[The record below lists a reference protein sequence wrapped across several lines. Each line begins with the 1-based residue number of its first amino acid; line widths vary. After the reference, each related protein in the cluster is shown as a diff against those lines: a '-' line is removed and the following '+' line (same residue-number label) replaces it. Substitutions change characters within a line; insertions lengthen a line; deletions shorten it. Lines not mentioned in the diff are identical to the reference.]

1 MISPADVWEALD
13 ALALEQGLTP
23 SGLARAAGLDPTT
36 FNPSRRISPHADGR
50 ADMRWMALPTLLRA
64 LDVLKISPAQFI
76 QGLDGAGRGAGQ
88 ASVTRLRG
96 LPLSRLQGGGLFNS
110 AGHPTGVQWEDVT
123 LPCAISGDAYA
134 VRVDTDAL
142 EPLLREGSS
151 LVVMPDMPPRRS
163 DRVLL
168 LQPGMQPVVGILV
181 DNTARHRGVAP
192 APAPAPALPVSA
204 SVSRPQST
212 GDMSGRTAEGLRWG
226 VLPYKNSQ
234 AGGEDVQGN
243 VCGIEE
249 TVVPVQEGK
258 SGVWVHRIVMAT
270 F

>member
-88 ASVTRLRG
+88 APVTRLRG

-192 APAPAPALPVSA
+192 ASH
-204 SVSRPQST
+204 PQNT
-212 GDMSGRTAEGLRWG
+212 GDGSGRTAEGLRWG

-234 AGGEDVQGN
+234 TGGADAQGN
-243 VCGIEE
+243 VCGMEE

>member
-36 FNPSRRISPHADGR
+36 FNPSRRISPQADGR

-64 LDVLKISPAQFI
+64 LDVLKISPVQFI

-88 ASVTRLRG
+88 ASVRRLRG

-110 AGHPTGVQWEDVT
+110 AGYPTGVQWEDVT

-192 APAPAPALPVSA
+192 ALPISA
-204 SVSRPQST
+204 SASRPQNT
-212 GDMSGRTAEGLRWG
+212 GDVSGGTAEGLRWA

-234 AGGEDVQGN
+234 AAGEDVQGN

>member
-88 ASVTRLRG
+88 ASVRRLRG

-192 APAPAPALPVSA
+192 A
-204 SVSRPQST
+204 SRPQST

-234 AGGEDVQGN
+234 TGGADAQGN
-243 VCGIEE
+243 VCGMEE